1 MNAETWDLVV
11 ELHGLHHHLT
21 RAIEAL
27 NRTPADYATAAH
39 ALDVL
44 ITEAPLLQG
53 IYETVRDRDAS
64 PPAPPK

>member
-11 ELHGLHHHLT
+11 ELHTLHHHLT

-27 NRTPADYATAAH
+27 NRTPADYATATH
-39 ALDVL
+39 ELDVL

-53 IYETVRDRDAS
+53 IYEIVRDRDTS
-64 PPAPPK
+64 SGAPPS